1 MVVFAFK
8 DNLTVSSTAL
18 GLSNQPLTA
27 GGNVYFKT
35 VNLKTLSLNGHTI
48 AYDDDDTWADMAA
61 KYDWISVDSDC
72 IVIDGKELGN
82 IWGLYVWS
90 YEKVSTYTESE
101 YKLF

>member
-1 MVVFAFK
+1 
-8 DNLTVSSTAL
+8 
-18 GLSNQPLTA
+18 
-27 GGNVYFKT
+27 
-35 VNLKTLSLNGHTI
+35 
-48 AYDDDDTWADMAA
+48 MAA